1 MLAEVALELTLLR
14 RFQLLSL
21 LLHLLSARVGEVLV
35 SFLVLGIFALLFLL
49 GILILLGIVG
59 LEEVDL
65 HEALDLVLL
74 LSVLPELLLHEL
86 REFLLLSDLHVAIE
100 GVKATLLFDLVHVQ
114 VEDVTV
120 TNHVVSHKDSLPELL
135 LGQRGVNEGKPSLSG
150 DGRHVRVVAIV
161 SHALELLSLLWVRV

>member
-1 MLAEVALELTLLR
+1 VALVLTLLL
-14 RFQLLSL
+14 RFKLLSL
-21 LLHLLSARVGEVLV
+21 LLHLLSAGVGEVLV
-35 SFLVLGIFALLFLL
+35 AFLVLGIFAPLFLL

-114 VEDVTV
+114 VEDVTF
-120 TNHVVSHKDSLPELL
+120 TYHVVAHKDSLPELL
-135 LGQRGVNEGKPSLSG
+135 VGRRRVNEGKPSLSG
-150 DGRHVRVVAIV
+150 DGRHVRVIAIA
-161 SHALELLSLLWVRV
+161 SHALEILSWLGVWV